1 MNGKM
6 QIIDL
11 SVPTEE
17 SPSEALSLKVVRQ
30 SHRDTAPVLAGFFGC
45 REEDLRDGLGYAN
58 DVVEMIS
65 HSGTH
70 LDAPWHYAP
79 VSEGKPART
88 IDQIPLEWCYS
99 DGVVLD
105 FRHKPK
111 GSVIGSA
118 ELAQELA
125 RIGYVLKPYDIVLIM
140 TGADKFWGRAEY
152 FNAGCGMS
160 REATLW
166 LVDRGIR
173 VMGIDSWG
181 WDRPFWAIKEA
192 FARTGDRSILWEAHL
207 AGSEREYCHL
217 EKLAHLDLIPRA
229 FGFKVACFPVKLT
242 GGSAG
247 WCRAVALVE
256 ER

>member
-1 MNGKM
+1 MSGKI

-17 SPSEALSLKVVRQ
+17 SPSEALSLKVVHQ
-30 SHRDTAPVLAGFFGC
+30 SHEETAPMLAGFFGC
-45 REEDLRDGLGYAN
+45 EAEDLRDGLGYAN
-58 DVVEMIS
+58 DQVELIS

-79 VSEGKPART
+79 KSEGRPART
-88 IDQIPLEWCYS
+88 IDQIPLEWCYG

-105 FRHKPK
+105 FRKKPK
-111 GSVIGSA
+111 GAMITVENLEA
-118 ELAQELA
+118 ALDD
-125 RIGYVLKPYDIVLIM
+125 IGYVLKPLDIVLIQ
-140 TGADKFWGRAEY
+140 TGADKLWGRAEY
-152 FNAGCGMS
+152 FHAGCGMGRAS
-160 REATLW
+160 TLW
-166 LVDRGIR
+166 LVEKGIR

-192 FARTGDRSILWEAHL
+192 FIKTKDRRILWEAHL
-207 AGSEREYCHL
+207 AGIEREYCHM
-217 EKLAHLDLIPRA
+217 EKLANLDKLPVP

-247 WCRAVALVE
+247 WCRAVAILE
-256 ER
+256 GA